1 MTTVGIVVPT
11 RNSARTLRACL
22 LSLRAQT
29 RPCSVVVVDNHS
41 TDSTGAIAEELADRV
56 LVRGPER
63 SAQRNAGAALLGTDV
78 VGFVDSDM
86 VLEPSVVEEAA
97 AAAVAAGAGAVIVP
111 ERTVGEGFW
120 AAVRALERSFYVGD
134 DRVEA
139 ARFFTRSVLDATG
152 GFDESLDAG
161 EDWDLSLRARRITSM
176 ARTSAGIDHLEGR
189 LTYRAACAKKAAYS
203 SGLRSFHAKH
213 DSATLWRALDRPYL
227 RRPWRLLTPDPLLGA
242 GVLALK
248 AGEAAAVV
256 WALTRDGSRR
266 RAATTPAVTHEEH
279 PR

>member
-11 RNSARTLRACL
+11 RNSERTLHACL

-29 RPCSVVVVDNHS
+29 QPCSVVVVDNHS
-41 TDSTGAIAEELADRV
+41 IDSTCVIAEELADRI

-86 VLEPSVVEEAA
+86 ILGPTVVEEALG
-97 AAAVAAGAGAVIVP
+97 AVAAGAGAVIVP

-120 AAVRALERSFYVGD
+120 AAVRALERSFYLGD
-134 DRVEA
+134 DSVEA

-161 EDWDLSLRARRITSM
+161 EDWDLSLRARRITSV

-189 LTYRAACAKKAAYS
+189 VTYRAACAKKAAYS
-203 SGLRSFHAKH
+203 DGLRSFHAKQGR
-213 DSATLWRALDRPYL
+213 ATLWRALDRPYF

-248 AGEAAAVV
+248 AGEATAVV
-256 WALTRDGSRR
+256 WALTRGRSRR
-266 RAATTPAVTHEEH
+266 SAGPAHQ
-279 PR
+279 

>member
-11 RNSARTLRACL
+11 RNSERTLHACL

-29 RPCSVVVVDNHS
+29 QPCTTVVVDNHS
-41 TDSTGAIAEELADRV
+41 TDSTAAIAEELADRV
-56 LVRGPER
+56 LIRGPER
-63 SAQRNAGAALLGTDV
+63 SAQRNAGAALVGTDV

-86 VLEPSVVEEAA
+86 VLDPSVVEEALG
-97 AAAVAAGAGAVIVP
+97 AVTAGAGAVIVP

-120 AAVRALERSFYVGD
+120 ASVRAFERSFYVGD
-134 DRVEA
+134 DSVEA
-139 ARFFTRSVLDATG
+139 ARFFIRPVLDVTG

-161 EDWDLSLRARRITSM
+161 EDWDLSLRARRITSV

-189 LTYRAACAKKAAYS
+189 VRYRAACAKKAAYA

-213 DSATLWRALDRPYL
+213 GGATLWSALDRPYL
-227 RRPWRLLTPDPLLGA
+227 RRPWRLLAPDPLLGA

-248 AGEAAAVV
+248 VGEATAVV
-256 WALTRDGSRR
+256 WALTRDRSRR
-266 RAATTPAVTHEEH
+266 PADPAHNVTHEEN

>member
-11 RNSARTLRACL
+11 RNSGRTLRACL
-22 LSLRAQT
+22 RSLRAQT
-29 RPCSVVVVDNHS
+29 RPCIVVVVDNHS
-41 TDSTGAIAEELADRV
+41 TDSTGAIAAELADRV

-63 SAQRNAGAALLGTDV
+63 SAQRNAGAALLDTDV
-78 VGFVDSDM
+78 VGFMDSDM
-86 VLEPSVVEEAA
+86 VLEPSVVDEALG
-97 AAAVAAGAGAVIVP
+97 AVTAGAGAVIVP

-120 AAVRALERSFYVGD
+120 AAVRALERSFYLGD

-139 ARFFTRSVLDATG
+139 ARFFTRPVLDATG

-161 EDWDLSLRARRITSM
+161 EDWDLSLRARQITSV

-189 LTYRAACAKKAAYS
+189 VTYRAACAKKASYS
-203 SGLRSFHAKH
+203 SGLRSFHAKQGG
-213 DSATLWRALDRPYL
+213 ATLWRALDRPYL

-248 AGEAAAVV
+248 AGEATAVV
-256 WALTRDGSRR
+256 WALIRDRSRHP
-266 RAATTPAVTHEEH
+266 TDPAPHVTHEEN